1 MMLKN
6 NLLDDSFVQY
16 KCPLGYEVGDYY
28 EKFSPKYNIGRTTTY
43 IKALEPAIYNAFSI
57 ALEPTIQ
64 RLSNLK
70 IPNDKEA
77 LNKLSLQLTKDY
89 GFLYYSRHLKK
100 LEDDVLLNDHAN
112 LHINSL
118 DEHRANNPYEKEK
131 AYKWIRLVETVQY
144 ALKII
149 DDDSYR
155 ESLKP
160 DDRFFN
166 DGYIDLYLG
175 EIKPRYDFETQAISL
190 ECDSLASAIMLSIV
204 TNKKHLKSCLQC
216 NKLFYAKRSDAMY
229 CNSSCGR
236 NNQGSRRGKSKEL

>member
-1 MMLKN
+1 MLEN

-16 KCPLGYEVGDYY
+16 KCPLGYEIGDYY
-28 EKFSPKYNIGRTTTY
+28 EKYTSKYELGNTVTY
-43 IKALEPAIYNAFSI
+43 IKAVEPAIYNAFPI

-64 RLSNLK
+64 RLSNLIVPK
-70 IPNDKEA
+70 NDKEA
-77 LNKLSLQLTKDY
+77 WSQLSLQLTKDY

-100 LEDDVLLNDHAN
+100 IEGEVLLNNYTN
-112 LHINSL
+112 LYINSL
-118 DEHRANNPYEKEK
+118 DEHKANNPYVKEK
-131 AYKWIRLVETVQY
+131 AYEWIRLVKTVQY
-144 ALKII
+144 AVKII
-149 DDDSYR
+149 DDETYR
-155 ESLKP
+155 ESLRP

-175 EIKPRYDFETQAISL
+175 EIKPRYDFETKAISL

-236 NNQGSRRGKSKEL
+236 NNQGSRRGKS